1 MVDEWDRLQA
11 EEEERKAQEA
21 AESER
26 ISAKIGSGPLT
37 IAGSPTPPDP
47 KTILS
52 TLTPEEI
59 EAARRQ
65 AILRQYAYVEGR
77 PEDEAATRDKNA
89 PPKADTAK
97 TAAEKKAAEER
108 RSMIEAA
115 LKLDGKKKKYKKQ
128 QEGEPSTSLSE
139 RYPAEITYQST
150 YWLPI

>member
-11 EEEERKAQEA
+11 EEEERRAQEA

-26 ISAKIGSGPLT
+26 ISAKICTRPLT

-59 EAARRQ
+59 ETARRQ
-65 AILRQYAYVEGR
+65 AILRQYAYVEGG

-128 QEGEPSTSLSE
+128 QDGEPSLCLSE
-139 RYPAEITYQST
+139 RYPAETTFQLIC
-150 YWLPI
+150 